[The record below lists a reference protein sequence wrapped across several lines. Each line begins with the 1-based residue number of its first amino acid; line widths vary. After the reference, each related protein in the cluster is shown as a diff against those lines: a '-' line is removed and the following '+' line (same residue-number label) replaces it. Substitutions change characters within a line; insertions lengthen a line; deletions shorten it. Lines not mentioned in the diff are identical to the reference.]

1 MRIGDTG
8 AAAAVLSGRPTRAEV
23 DLAALGRNLRAL
35 AELAARPIMAVVKA
49 DAYGHG
55 AVEVARTVRA
65 AGAPWLGVATADE
78 GLHLRRAGDTG
89 SILVLGG
96 FYPDEADAAV
106 AADLTPVVHSLP
118 ADGPGAEAADPAAS
132 VLARLAAAGARRGR
146 PVPVHLKVDTGM
158 HRLGLA
164 PSELPLFIDRLE
176 RHRPNVVV
184 DGLMSHLAAADDA
197 AETRFTAGQRATL
210 DEALAQVRARGHVP
224 AHRHVD
230 NSAGLADPW
239 PAATMVRAGIALYG
253 AHAPEG
259 SLVEPVMSLLSAV
272 TGLRDVAPG
281 ETVSYGRT
289 FRAARPTRVAVVPT
303 GYADGLPRQLS
314 GVGAALVRG
323 RRAPIAGR
331 VCMDWTMLDVTDLP
345 DVRPGDPVLWFGRQ
359 GGAAL
364 PAEEAAALAGT
375 VAYTLFCGVGPRV
388 PRRYL
393 GPA

>member
-1 MRIGDTG
+1 MRIGDAG
-8 AAAAVLSGRPTRAEV
+8 AAAAVLGGRPTRAEI

-35 AELAARPIMAVVKA
+35 ARRAGRPVMAVVKA

-55 AVEVARTVRA
+55 AVEVARAARA

-78 GLHLRRAGDTG
+78 GLRLRQAGDTG
-89 SILVLGG
+89 PILVLGG
-96 FYPDEADAAV
+96 LYPDEVEAAV
-106 AADLTPVVHSLP
+106 AADLTPVVHALP
-118 ADGPGAEAADPAAS
+118 ADGPGAEATDPAAC

-146 PVPVHLKVDTGM
+146 PVPIHVKVDTGM

-164 PSELPLFIDRLE
+164 PSEVALFIDRLE
-176 RHRPNVVV
+176 RYRPNVAVE
-184 DGLMSHLAAADDA
+184 GLMSHLAAADDP
-197 AETRFTAGQRATL
+197 AEARFTAGQRAAL
-210 DEALAQVRARGHVP
+210 DEALAQFLGRGHAPV
-224 AHRHVD
+224 HRHVD
-230 NSAGLADPW
+230 NSAGLADAW
-239 PAATMVRAGIALYG
+239 PGATMVRAGIALYG
-253 AHAPEG
+253 AHAPEP

-289 FRAARPTRVAVVPT
+289 FRATRPTRVAVVPT

-314 GVGAALVRG
+314 GVGAALVGG

-345 DVRPGDPVLWFGRQ
+345 EVRIGDPVLWFGRQ
-359 GGAAL
+359 GDASL
-364 PAEEAAALAGT
+364 PAEEVAALAGT
-375 VAYTLFCGVGPRV
+375 IAYTLFCGVGPRV

-393 GPA
+393 GRP